1 MATKQD
7 VLDLYAK
14 YAEWTAVDIAV
25 RLGCNPAYVRAT
37 LQRSGL
43 KSRPSINYPP
53 VQNAQPKVKPVPQP
67 DPIPS
72 RPPEDQR
79 DIDILCDLREG
90 HSLRDT
96 ADHWGVSY
104 THVRNLS
111 VAARAA

>member
-1 MATKQD
+1 MMATKQD
-7 VLDLYAK
+7 VLDLYEK
-14 YAEWTAVDIAV
+14 YTDWTAVEIAA
-25 RLGCNPAYVRAT
+25 RLECNPAYVRAT

-43 KSRPSINYPP
+43 TSRPSINYPP
-53 VQNAQPKVKPVPQP
+53 IHTPKPKPAAV
-67 DPIPS
+67 IPP